1 MADSAGIRIHPSV
14 DGGVRS
20 ATQGFSGGEL
30 TCTVTVSAN
39 PSASCT
45 GSESDWIAA
54 GAKVYYFLAA
64 SPFTVPGIIERI
76 K

>member
-1 MADSAGIRIHPSV
+1 MDVMRSLSAVELSEV
-14 DGGVRS
+14 
-20 ATQGFSGGEL
+20 SGGEL